1 MAPDP
6 GLLKLLNSI
15 VDAKYDLKI
24 RSSTPQHLPLGRHGR
39 RHEMRLGLACGQRGG
54 QSAIK
59 IYECVYKRLDYEY
72 GIGFRF
78 AEVLMRV
85 YQ

>member
-1 MAPDP
+1 MALDP
-6 GLLKLLNSI
+6 GPLKLLNSI

-24 RSSTPQHLPLGRHGR
+24 RSSIPQHLLLGRLEI
-39 RHEMRLGLACGQRGG
+39 RHRMRLGLACGQRRG

-59 IYECVYKRLDYEY
+59 IYERVYKRLDFEY
-72 GIGFRF
+72 GTGFML